1 MSEQRRSE
9 RFSINEEFRNVGDES
24 GMTYVS
30 DLSIHGVFVHTR
42 HRIGI
47 GQFLDLRFT
56 LVLDDPVIIEARG
69 RVVRHA
75 DDGVGVEFTDL
86 RPDMVLRI
94 HDAVARQKAA
104 AEDERGLAAA
114 EVAARTADQESFD
127 DKQTNVYKVVE
138 MSASDLEE
146 IGEDAEDSQS

>member
-9 RFSINEEFRNVGDES
+9 RFSINEEFRTLGDDN

-30 DLSIHGVFVHTR
+30 DLSTHGVFVHTR
-42 HRIGI
+42 HRIDL
-47 GQFLDLRFT
+47 GQILDLRFT

-69 RVVRHA
+69 RVVRQA

-94 HDAVARQKAA
+94 HDAVGRQKAA
-104 AEDERGLAAA
+104 AEDERGLAASEVTARKA
-114 EVAARTADQESFD
+114 EQESFD
-127 DKQTNVYKVVE
+127 DKETGVYQVVE
-138 MSASDLEE
+138 MSASDLED

>member
-9 RFSINEEFRNVGDES
+9 RFSINEEFRTLGDDN

-30 DLSIHGVFVHTR
+30 DLSTHGVFVHTR
-42 HRIGI
+42 HRIEL

-69 RVVRHA
+69 RVVRHG
-75 DDGVGVEFTDL
+75 DNGVGVEFTDL

-94 HDAVARQKAA
+94 HDAVGRQKAA
-104 AEDERGLAAA
+104 AEDARAPTPSDVSARKA
-114 EVAARTADQESFD
+114 ETDSFE
-127 DKQTNVYKVVE
+127 DKETGVYQVVE
-138 MSASDLEE
+138 MSASDLQE
-146 IGEDAEDSQS
+146 IDEDAEESQS